1 LYTFVDDQYL
11 LSTYALMQL
20 ESRLQRSPVVGCIKV
35 LELGKMGDEFYRLAS
50 LLYGHDREREI
61 VRVPAGIQ

>member
-1 LYTFVDDQYL
+1 
-11 LSTYALMQL
+11 MQL